1 MRVDMRDVHSLEQ
14 DANFTRVLTDMIG
27 AAVFWEGRLCVVLFA
42 LSLSRLV
49 SCGPDG
55 SAEAET
61 DAPAWLAAPG
71 CWNGTTRQTRRGAVH
86 RRERGMK

>member
-27 AAVFWEGRLCVVLFA
+27 AAVFWEGRLCVARFA
-42 LSLSRLV
+42 LSLSSRLV
-49 SCGPDG
+49 SCGSDG

-61 DAPAWLAAPG
+61 DAPGSQPPVVGAALCDRHDG
-71 CWNGTTRQTRRGAVH
+71 EQYIDRSGG
-86 RRERGMK
+86 